1 MTYSAQLI
9 NIPQEHPDDE
19 VEMYHSPMMENL
31 ASLSVAL
38 EWIRQLPPSTSG
50 RVNQIRAVLGV
61 INELAE
67 WDWSEEEESDGESEE
82 EESDGE
88 SEEEESDG
96 ESEEEE
102 SDGES
107 EEEESDGED
116 DDPYAPGYD
125 HGEEWNDD
133 EDG

>member
-19 VEMYHSPMMENL
+19 VEMYHSPMTENL

-50 RVNQIRAVLGV
+50 RVDQIRAVLGV
-61 INELAE
+61 IDELAA
-67 WDWSEEEESDGESEE
+67 WDWSEE

>member
-19 VEMYHSPMMENL
+19 VEMYHSPMTENL

-88 SEEEESDG
+88 
-96 ESEEEE
+96 
-102 SDGES
+102 
-107 EEEESDGED
+107 D